1 MKFVEITYKYI
12 KADEMSGKCNMH
24 RDIRHAYK
32 MLVKNKAGRKVRN
45 SLENL
50 NLGGEKILRWVY

>member
-12 KADEMSGKCNMH
+12 KEDEMSGKCNMH

-32 MLVKNKAGRKVRN
+32 MLVKKTGRKVRN

-50 NLGGEKILRWVY
+50 NLGRGKY